1 MHPASSVLMQ
11 LEVETRAHHDDADA
25 PWLELLLHDVTLE
38 RYITQL
44 VRTYGIEAPLEAAFA
59 YTPGLGAIVDLRSRA
74 RAGLIAQDLLVLDL
88 APSAIA
94 NIPQSLAIAPFA
106 TPARALGWLY
116 VVERASRLHDAVRDH
131 LARLQPRVTGACT
144 YLCAYRGVRERRW
157 SELGDVLEHVDAR
170 DHDELIAGAHDA
182 FRAAQHWFE
191 DGGAAPAR
199 YADSM
204 YSTR

>member
-1 MHPASSVLMQ
+1 VLSQ
-11 LEVETRAHHDDADA
+11 LEAETRAYHDAADG
-25 PWLELLLHDVTLE
+25 PWLELLLRDVTLE
-38 RYITQL
+38 RYIAQL
-44 VRTYGIEAPLEAAFA
+44 VRTYGFEAPLEAALA
-59 YTPGLGAIVDLRSRA
+59 YTPRLGAAIDLRVRS
-74 RAGLIAQDLLVLDL
+74 RAGLIAQDLLALDV
-88 APSAIA
+88 APVAIA
-94 NIPQSLAIAPFA
+94 NIPQTRAIAPF
-106 TPARALGWLY
+106 PSVGRALGWLY